1 VQWSYPIRRNAST
14 GSHSS
19 VMCHGKHSAIKTWRQ
34 SLIPKSNIAANRARR
49 ACSSNNNNHQ
59 PAVKITDIDWQ
70 MSEAAQPPSCHANDS
85 VLLRDIKATLEK
97 PLNTIA
103 VILKAGYGISVP
115 IKWTYVQF
123 TSIENLQPFRCSL
136 F

>member
-1 VQWSYPIRRNAST
+1 
-14 GSHSS
+14 
-19 VMCHGKHSAIKTWRQ
+19 
-34 SLIPKSNIAANRARR
+34 
-49 ACSSNNNNHQ
+49 
-59 PAVKITDIDWQ
+59 

-115 IKWTYVQF
+115 IK
-123 TSIENLQPFRCSL
+123 
-136 F
+136 